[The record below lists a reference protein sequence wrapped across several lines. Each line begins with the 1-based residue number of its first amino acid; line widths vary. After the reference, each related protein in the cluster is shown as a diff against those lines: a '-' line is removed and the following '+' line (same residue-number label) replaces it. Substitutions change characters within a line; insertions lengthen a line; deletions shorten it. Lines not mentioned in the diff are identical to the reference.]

1 MTSSS
6 STLNVSTFDS
16 ALAAGAD
23 RADDDATDDAPE
35 EKNILKLVTNLNNRW
50 VDLKTTATM
59 KNTKLHK
66 FTLLHDISF
75 SPIAT

>member
-35 EKNILKLVTNLNNRW
+35 ETFKISHELEQPLSWSQNDSNEERYEVAQN
-50 VDLKTTATM
+50 
-59 KNTKLHK
+59 
-66 FTLLHDISF
+66 TLLHEISF

>member
-23 RADDDATDDAPE
+23 RADDNATDDAPE
-35 EKNILKLVTNLNNRW
+35 EKHLKLVTNLNNRW

-66 FTLLHDISF
+66 FTLPHDISF